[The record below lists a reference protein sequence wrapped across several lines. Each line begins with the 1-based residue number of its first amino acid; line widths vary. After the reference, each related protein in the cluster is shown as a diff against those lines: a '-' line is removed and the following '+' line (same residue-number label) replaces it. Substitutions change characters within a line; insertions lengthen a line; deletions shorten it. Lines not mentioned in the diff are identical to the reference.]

1 MSIKPCSSHQ
11 RTSRTSCGKNKGSSI
26 QLVSVWGW
34 LGGFSDNAKYD
45 GPSKNAFG
53 LPHAIILGFTV

>member
-11 RTSRTSCGKNKGSSI
+11 GTPRASCGKNQGSSI

-34 LGGFSDNAKYD
+34 LGGFSENPKYD

-53 LPHAIILGFTV
+53 LAHAIISGFTV